1 MSLSANEMRW
11 LAFDT
16 STDVLSLAAARGDR
30 VWTQTLPG
38 GAQASSGLIPAVLA
52 LLAEADMPLAS
63 LTAIVFGRGPGSFTG
78 LRTACAVAQGL
89 ALGADLP
96 VLPIDT
102 LLAVAEEA
110 RELQM
115 SSGHLNASE
124 ALTVLALL
132 DARMDEVYSAAYQWQ
147 PPAAEGGHAQTLPA
161 ASVQAPNTAGGRGVW
176 QAVSPLKVG
185 APEQVALP
193 QTPQGSHTTP
203 ESHTTPGSQKS
214 PVLLAG
220 NAFAA
225 YGDRLPPGERCVALP
240 TAAALLRL
248 APALWAQGQAV
259 PADQAMPLYIRDK
272 VANTTAE
279 REVLKAQAA
288 LAKASPQP

>member
-1 MSLSANEMRW
+1 MSGSPERRW

-16 STDVLSLAAARGDR
+16 STDVLSLAVARGAQ

-63 LTAIVFGRGPGSFTG
+63 LDAIVFGRGPGSFTG

-89 ALGADLP
+89 AFGADVP
-96 VLPIDT
+96 VLPVDT

-110 RELQM
+110 RWTQVQ
-115 SSGHLNASE
+115 SGAIAPDV

-132 DARMDEVYSAAYQWQ
+132 DARMDEVYSAAYRWD
-147 PPAAEGGHAQTLPA
+147 PVPGGGL
-161 ASVQAPNTAGGRGVW
+161 GRW
-176 QAVSPLKVG
+176 LEASPLQVG
-185 APEQVALP
+185 APEKLQMPDDRV
-193 QTPQGSHTTP
+193 
-203 ESHTTPGSQKS
+203 
-214 PVLLAG
+214 VLQAG

-225 YGDRLPPGERCVALP
+225 YGERLPPCVSGGLRCEALP

-248 APALWAQGQAV
+248 APVLWVQGLAV
-259 PADQAMPLYIRDK
+259 PAEQAMPLYIRDK

-279 REVLKAQAA
+279 REALKAQAVEA
-288 LAKASPQP
+288 KMVLAKAAAQP